1 MEPNNRPKTQ
11 ETETPFDF
19 LKVSV
24 DIMRITLV
32 KNLIWV
38 ILAGIIGIIVATVG
52 SKMLIKNKWTSRCT
66 LYKLP
71 QSAELRKEIPSL
83 YEPPDINTVIESVR
97 TRENILKSINKLG
110 LNLSVDSFYGK
121 TKILKQKNNNLFTI
135 LAEDEDRNRSAE
147 IANSLAEIFLASYAE
162 MMQGSANKLEEQY
175 RTSAQEI
182 KGEIAV
188 IEDGMRKCLSVS
200 GITSIDTEIGMNLQ
214 KVKDLEMKLLENR
227 ADAET
232 AKIRILDLNTA
243 ISQMSPDVQI
253 SYVTTPLDAGVMKEL
268 ENQLNELTQ
277 KFTDDNPK
285 VKRIRGEIDELKK
298 RVGDGQKPK
307 PEQITYG
314 SNQTRQTLEIEKL
327 KVESE
332 LKSAMKNIESYGNE
346 IKETKKSLE
355 NISSAGEK
363 YSEYKRRLDLNR
375 ETLTKVEN
383 MIATSGLS
391 VKPNSL
397 DIRILE
403 PAVPPAFPDSTKRKV
418 IILAAAVFLMIVTVL
433 FVTGR
438 EFLDLTVKSGFDI
451 EQIFKIKNL
460 GSLPDRDKVNLSLFN
475 TSFQVV
481 FENMQNEI
489 RNLKRPFVVLGSVSS
504 GTGKSLL
511 LSECVR
517 IFKARNKKILL
528 IAKPA
533 SGVGRDDGNFVN
545 PFVYGSSPVE
555 KFHPSLGEDGVHT
568 AYFDLDDN
576 TFSYPVD
583 EARLSEFIQ
592 AQKDYDII
600 FWELFDFS
608 RNMRLFSA
616 ISRQSDLFILV
627 TRFRESRKIA
637 VLSCV
642 KFLRAQNCRKISGLV
657 NRVHSDYFNISG
669 GSA

>member
-1 MEPNNRPKTQ
+1 MEPDNRQKSPGSD
-11 ETETPFDF
+11 TPFDF

-147 IANSLAEIFLASYAE
+147 IANSLAEIFLSSYAE
-162 MMQGSANKLEEQY
+162 MMQGSANKLEGQY

-182 KGEIAV
+182 KGEIAI
-188 IEDGMRKCLSVS
+188 IEDEMRKCLSAS

-214 KVKDLEMKLLENR
+214 KVKDLEMRLLENR

-298 RVGDGQKPK
+298 RLGGGQKPK

-314 SNQTRQTLEIEKL
+314 NNQTRQALEVEKL
-327 KVESE
+327 KVESG

-363 YSEYKRRLDLNR
+363 YGEFKRRLDLNR

-403 PAVPPAFPDSTKRKV
+403 PAVPPAFPDSTKRKL
-418 IILAAAVFLMIVTVL
+418 ITLAVALLSTISTVL
-433 FVTGR
+433 FVMGR

-489 RNLKRPFVVLGSVSS
+489 RDLKRPFVVLGSVSS

-511 LSECVR
+511 LSECIR

-528 IAKPA
+528 VTKP
-533 SGVGRDDGNFVN
+533 GTEIKNNGENFVN
-545 PFVYGSSPVE
+545 PFVYGGGSIE
-555 KFHPSLGEDGVHT
+555 KFNPVPGEAGVHT
-568 AYFDLDDN
+568 AYFELDDT
-576 TFSYPVD
+576 TFSYPID
-583 EARLSEFIQ
+583 EARLSEFLQ
-592 AQKDYDII
+592 AQKDYDIV
-600 FWELFDFS
+600 FWELFDFPK
-608 RNMRLFSA
+608 NMRLFST

-627 TRFRESRKIA
+627 TRFRESRKTET
-637 VLSCV
+637 LSCI
-642 KFLRAQNCRKISGLV
+642 KFLKAQNCRRISGLV
-657 NRVHSDYFNISG
+657 NCIHRDYFNI
-669 GSA
+669 